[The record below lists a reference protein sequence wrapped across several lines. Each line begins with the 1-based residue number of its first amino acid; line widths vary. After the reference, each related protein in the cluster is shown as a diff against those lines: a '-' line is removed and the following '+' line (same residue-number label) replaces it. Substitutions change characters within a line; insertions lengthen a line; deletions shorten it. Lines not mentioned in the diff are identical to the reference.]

1 MGANSGRGRRL
12 RLWLMLQ
19 MLQMLQI
26 LQGEKW
32 KGLMLQMLADSVVGE
47 GE

>member
-1 MGANSGRGRRL
+1 MGANSGRGRGL

-19 MLQMLQI
+19 ILQM